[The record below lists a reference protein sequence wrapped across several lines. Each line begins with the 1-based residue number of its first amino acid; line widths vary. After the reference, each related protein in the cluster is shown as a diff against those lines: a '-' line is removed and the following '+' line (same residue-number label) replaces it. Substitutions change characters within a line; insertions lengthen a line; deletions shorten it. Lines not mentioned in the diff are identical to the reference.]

1 MLLSLDLVYSSIGR
15 ENPIIG
21 FCCERDGPAVNDG
34 KNAAS
39 PRLPTVECRGRERES
54 KLRHTN
60 IKRAN
65 LMASRRLSLSSGLW
79 GSRGHTDREA
89 RPGEAD
95 SNRSLHHR

>member
-39 PRLPTVECRGRERES
+39 PRLPTVECRGRES

-65 LMASRRLSLSSGLW
+65 LMASRRLSSGLR
-79 GSRGHTDREA
+79 GSRGCGAEDRHGD
-89 RPGEAD
+89 GEGG
-95 SNRSLHHR
+95 RSSLLHH